1 MSQASLRLRSEPSTA
16 PSFID
21 LRAFAALHSGAIA
34 RDGGGGD
41 AYLAARRYLEL
52 PDGPVAIGCLAL
64 DRSEGRVEQTPGD
77 EFIILLAGELT
88 LEPGGARLSLTPGR
102 SAVIPGGRSLGWR
115 AAAGTSALFMRCGGP
130 AGDAAAQILDEAG
143 PLAPSS
149 PPLAELLFGETPQC
163 RNRTDFR
170 SADGQF
176 TCGVWDSTPY
186 QRLPMLYR
194 HYELMHILKGAV
206 DFEADGKRATA
217 SAGDIF
223 LVERGAECSWFSEVD
238 VAKVFAI
245 HRPA

>member
-1 MSQASLRLRSEPSTA
+1 MSQATKRERSEPRTA

-21 LRAFAALHSGAIA
+21 LRAFAALHGEAIQ
-34 RDGGGGD
+34 RDSGGGD
-41 AYLAARRYLEL
+41 AYLAARRYLDL

-64 DRSEGRVEQTPGD
+64 DGGAGRVERTLAD
-77 EFIILLAGELT
+77 EFIILLTGELT
-88 LEPGGARLSLTPGR
+88 IEAAGARLVLAPDR
-102 SAVIPGGRSLGWR
+102 SAVVPGGGSLAWR
-115 AAAGTSALFMRCGGP
+115 AAAGTSALFMRCDGP
-130 AGDAAAQILDEAG
+130 AGDAAAFVIDEAG
-143 PLAPSS
+143 PLAPSN
-149 PPLAELLFGETPQC
+149 PPLAELLFGETPRC

-206 DFEADGKRATA
+206 DFEAGGQLATA
-217 SAGDIF
+217 AAGDIF